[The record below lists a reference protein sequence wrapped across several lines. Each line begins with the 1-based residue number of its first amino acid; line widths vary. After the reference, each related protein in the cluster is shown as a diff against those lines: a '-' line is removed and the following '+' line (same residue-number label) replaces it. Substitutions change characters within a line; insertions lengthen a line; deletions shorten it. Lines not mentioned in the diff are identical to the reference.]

1 MGASLDSKIPVT
13 AVSNAAEAVCT
24 IAASEDIA
32 AGDYVIVDS
41 AWLKL
46 SGTVA
51 RVKSYAGTSLTLE
64 GVDTT
69 DTQQFPAGSGGG
81 SIQKVESW
89 VVIPQITAF
98 ESSGG
103 EQNFA
108 NVEFL
113 DDDQQRQIP
122 TSKSAQTVSITIA
135 DDPAAQHNA
144 VLKKADA
151 SRAIRPLLLALPNGS
166 KILYNGYV
174 SFNPTPTLT
183 KGNIMTVKA
192 SVALVA
198 RPTRY
203 ET

>member
-1 MGASLDSKIPVT
+1 MGASLDSKIPVS

-24 IAASEDIA
+24 VDASQDLA
-32 AGDYVIVDS
+32 TGDYVVIDS
-41 AWLKL
+41 DWLKL

-51 RVKSYAGTSLTLE
+51 RVKSYAGTSVTLE
-64 GVDTT
+64 GIDTT
-69 DTQQFPAGSGGG
+69 DTQQFPVGAGAGSL
-81 SIQKVESW
+81 QKVESW
-89 VVIPQITAF
+89 QIIPQITAF

-122 TSKSAQTVSITIA
+122 TSKSAQTIAITIA
-135 DDPAAQHNA
+135 DDPAAAHNA

-151 SRAIRPLLLALPNGS
+151 SRAIRPLLLAMPNGS

-192 SVALVA
+192 SFALVA